1 MRRAEPTNL
10 WSAQALLH
18 GLEPNQANQLRTT
31 PMNPK
36 VSVVIPTY
44 ERANKVQGAIRSVMD
59 QTSSDL
65 EIIVVDDGSTDGTG
79 SVLANTFG
87 DRIRYFA
94 QVNQGVSV
102 ARNRGVSEARGEW
115 IAFLDSDDVWEK
127 DKLECQFKAL
137 EEFGSQC
144 KACYTDTQLFN
155 HPETRTL
162 FRMAERSY
170 RHEGA
175 MGVNPHALRL
185 LVNPGGGGMV
195 IHLSSL
201 LARADAIR
209 KTQGFDPK
217 LLYSQDS
224 EFMFRLAMTTGF
236 CFVNRPLVWFDRSP
250 VETRHVGVSS
260 DWNKTEFLLQD
271 SQMRL
276 EGLLRLSEGLPKEVR
291 KAVREQLRS
300 VHSGWANWYL
310 ERGEY
315 ANARKSV
322 SRAAKMDLTFGI
334 AIKWLL
340 TWTNP
345 QLALR
350 TVRQHQEKTKDS
362 SGIV

>member
-1 MRRAEPTNL
+1 
-10 WSAQALLH
+10 
-18 GLEPNQANQLRTT
+18 
-31 PMNPK
+31 MNPK

-44 ERANKVQGAIRSVMD
+44 DRAAKVQGAIESVLA
-59 QTSSDL
+59 QTFTDL
-65 EIIVVDDGSTDGTG
+65 EVIVVDDGSSDGTG
-79 SVLANTFG
+79 QILTNVFG

-94 QVNQGVSV
+94 QPNQGVSV
-102 ARNRGVSEARGEW
+102 ARNRGVAEARSEW

-127 DKLECQFKAL
+127 DKLEFQFKAL
-137 EEFGSQC
+137 EQFGPKC
-144 KACYTDTQLFN
+144 RACYTDTQLFN

-162 FRMAERSY
+162 FQLAQDSY

-175 MGVNPHALRL
+175 MGVNADVLRL
-185 LVNPGGGGMV
+185 LIIPGGGGMV

-201 LARADAIR
+201 LAHADVIR
-209 KTQGFDPK
+209 KTKGFDPK

-224 EFMFRLAMTTGF
+224 EFMFRLAMITDF

-291 KAVREQLRS
+291 RAVREQLRS

-310 ERGEY
+310 EHGEY

-334 AIKWLL
+334 AVKWLL

>member
-1 MRRAEPTNL
+1 
-10 WSAQALLH
+10 
-18 GLEPNQANQLRTT
+18 
-31 PMNPK
+31 MNPK

-44 ERANKVQGAIRSVMD
+44 ERATKVQDAIRSVME
-59 QTSSDL
+59 QTCSDL
-65 EIIVVDDGSTDGTG
+65 EIIVVDDGSTDETG
-79 SVLANTFG
+79 RILADTFG

-102 ARNRGVSEARGEW
+102 ARNRGVAEARGQW

-137 EEFGSQC
+137 EKFGSKCQ
-144 KACYTDTQLFN
+144 ACYTDTQLFN

-162 FRMAERSY
+162 FQMAERNY

-201 LARADAIR
+201 LARADVIKGTR
-209 KTQGFDPK
+209 GFDPK

-236 CFVNRPLVWFDRSP
+236 CFVNRPLVRFDRSP

-260 DWNKTEFLLQD
+260 DWNKTEFQLRD

-276 EGLLRLSEGLPKEVR
+276 EGLLLASEGLAKEVR
-291 KAVREQLRS
+291 KAVRVQLRS

-310 ERGEY
+310 ENGKNEK
-315 ANARKSV
+315 AREAV
-322 SRAAKMDLTFGI
+322 SKAVRMDLTFGV
-334 AIKWLL
+334 AVKWLL
-340 TWTNP
+340 TWTVP

-350 TVRQHQEKTKDS
+350 TVRLHQERTKDS